1 MFDSVSEYCFG
12 GVCYK
17 KVVVRCS
24 TQCLSTV
31 LEECVI
37 RSLLSGVRLS
47 VSVLCWRSVFAS
59 VSEYC
64 VGGVCYKKGVVCVG
78 GVFASVSEYCV
89 GGVCSPQSLST
100 VLEECVI
107 RRLLSGVPRSV

>member
-64 VGGVCYKKGVVCVG
+64 VGGVCYKKGVVR
-78 GVFASVSEYCV
+78 
-89 GGVCSPQSLST
+89 CSPQCLST
-100 VLEECVI
+100 VLEECV
-107 RRLLSGVPRSV
+107 RLSL

>member
-1 MFDSVSEYCFG
+1 M
-12 GVCYK
+12 CYK

-64 VGGVCYKKGVVCVG
+64 VGGVCYKKVVVR
-78 GVFASVSEYCV
+78 
-89 GGVCSPQSLST
+89 CSPQCLST
-100 VLEECVI
+100 ALEECVI
-107 RRLLSGVPRSV
+107 RRLLSGVCLSV